1 MVEETAQE
9 QQMEDVVFESLPVN
23 VQPGEQLSEYD
34 KRMKRAARFGIDPVQ
49 AAGPQAKAAEI
60 NMDAAMDANQA
71 YNTMELGSA
80 APKVDKIQTQIE
92 RIKAR

>member
-1 MVEETAQE
+1 
-9 QQMEDVVFESLPVN
+9 
-23 VQPGEQLSEYD
+23 
-34 KRMKRAARFGIDPVQ
+34 MKRAARFGIDPVQ

-80 APKVDKIQTQIE
+80 APKVDKI
-92 RIKAR
+92 